1 MASGADSREDGCV
14 SRDPSPTDP
23 QAFARS
29 LVHEI
34 QETAEKLL
42 RDGADLGELKL
53 ANTALKEMRQS
64 FRVFGRYR
72 DIRKV
77 ATFGSART
85 QPDWPAWSQA
95 HAFAERLANRG
106 FMIITG
112 AGPGIMHAS
121 QQGSG
126 RDLSFGVNIRLPF
139 EQDANEVIQE
149 DEKLIHF
156 KYFFTR
162 KLTFVKESDAI
173 ALFPGGFGTHDEG
186 FEALTLLQTGKA
198 DPAPVVFLDAPG
210 GNYWKTWRDYVE
222 RHLLDEQLISEQ
234 DMHLFRVTDDVD
246 EAVAEIT
253 GFFHRY
259 HSQRY
264 VGDRLVLRMQSPV
277 SEPVLRELNRDFAD
291 ILREDAGPIVQQGAL
306 AEEADEPD
314 LLELPR
320 LVLPFT
326 RMDFGKL
333 RMLIDRINAS

>member
-1 MASGADSREDGCV
+1 MKQKQPP
-14 SRDPSPTDP
+14 RDPAT
-23 QAFARS
+23 FARG
-29 LVHEI
+29 LVDEM
-34 QETAEKLL
+34 QETAEKML

-53 ANTALKEMRQS
+53 ANTALREMRKT

-72 DIRKV
+72 DVRKV

-85 QPDWPAWSQA
+85 RPDWPAWAQA
-95 HAFAERLANRG
+95 HAFSERLANRG

-121 QQGSG
+121 QEGSG

-139 EQDANEVIQE
+139 EQDANEVIRA

-162 KLTFVKESDAI
+162 KLAFMKESDAI

-198 DPAPVVFLDAPG
+198 DPAPIVFLDSPG
-210 GNYWKTWRDYVE
+210 GSYWKTWADYVR

-234 DMHLFRVTDDVD
+234 DMSLFRVTDDVD

-264 VGDRLVLRMQSPV
+264 VGDQLVLRLQSPI
-277 SEPVLRELNRDFAD
+277 SEPVLNELNRDFKD

-306 AEEADEPD
+306 PEEADEPE
-314 LLELPR
+314 LAELPR
-320 LVLPFT
+320 LVLPFA
-326 RMDFGKL
+326 RFDFGKL
-333 RMLIDRINAS
+333 RMLIDRVNAS